1 MRKKL
6 CAILLVWVLAPV
18 NTFAAW
24 SSSSRIYGDEAARS
38 KRTGN
43 LTQYVHPFIGT
54 ANSPLPDYLGGNGS
68 GNTFP
73 GATMPF
79 GMIQWSP
86 DTDKGFGKD
95 ERGSY
100 LYADTMIRG
109 FSLTHLSGPGC
120 PVFGDVPIMPVA
132 GKIGSSPSADPNAY
146 MAKFSHANEK
156 ASPGSYEVA
165 LETGV
170 NVKLAVTQRTGYGVF
185 TYPASSDA
193 AMLINIG
200 RNASGVTDAEASI
213 NGNKQVTGS
222 VTSGGFCG
230 ARNKYKL
237 YFVAEFDQPFKSF
250 GTWQDANLAPN
261 ARSIK
266 GAKSGAYVSFD
277 TTTNRTVQ
285 MRVGLSYVST
295 RNALSNLQA
304 ENSAWNFADVQRR
317 GSERWNEA
325 LRRLEVK
332 GGTDSEKHVF
342 YTALYHTLLHPN
354 VFGDANGE
362 YMGFDDR
369 AHVDKAHTQYT
380 NFSGWDI
387 YRSEIP
393 LIAFLFPREAS
404 DMMQSLV
411 SDAAQG
417 GGLPIWP
424 VANDES
430 GAMYGDPAVP
440 SIASSYA
447 FGARNFDDKAALK
460 MMIKGATDPEAK
472 SKSYPQR
479 KGLREY
485 LQYGYIPMD
494 AKDLWGSP
502 SIAQEYMIADFSLAQ
517 FAKVHGDAA
526 THKEMMRRSQFWTRI
541 FDPENKYIRGR
552 YADGTWLPGFDFK
565 AQVYDK
571 KLPWK
576 PESHKSYVEGNAT
589 QYTWMIPHNMRAV
602 FDRIGGN
609 EAVIKRLDSFFTEL
623 NAGPNRPYF
632 FIGNE
637 PVFAVPWAYNF
648 AGAPW
653 KTQAITRRALTE
665 LFTDTPGGIPGND
678 DLGATSSWIV
688 FAAIGLYPA
697 IPGVGGFS
705 INSPLFP
712 EITVRL
718 KNGKK
723 QLKITGANASATTPY
738 TQELRLNNKQY
749 NNTWL
754 PFEAIENGA
763 TLQFTLGSTPNT
775 KWATQPAAAPPS
787 FAEGMESEA
796 HAAQ

>member
-1 MRKKL
+1 
-6 CAILLVWVLAPV
+6 
-18 NTFAAW
+18 
-24 SSSSRIYGDEAARS
+24 
-38 KRTGN
+38 
-43 LTQYVHPFIGT
+43 
-54 ANSPLPDYLGGNGS
+54 
-68 GNTFP
+68 
-73 GATMPF
+73 
-79 GMIQWSP
+79 
-86 DTDKGFGKD
+86 
-95 ERGSY
+95 
-100 LYADTMIRG
+100 
-109 FSLTHLSGPGC
+109 
-120 PVFGDVPIMPVA
+120 
-132 GKIGSSPSADPNAY
+132 
-146 MAKFSHANEK
+146 
-156 ASPGSYEVA
+156 
-165 LETGV
+165 
-170 NVKLAVTQRTGYGVF
+170 
-185 TYPASSDA
+185 
-193 AMLINIG
+193 
-200 RNASGVTDAEASI
+200 
-213 NGNKQVTGS
+213 
-222 VTSGGFCG
+222 
-230 ARNKYKL
+230 
-237 YFVAEFDQPFKSF
+237 
-250 GTWQDANLAPN
+250 
-261 ARSIK
+261 
-266 GAKSGAYVSFD
+266 
-277 TTTNRTVQ
+277 
-285 MRVGLSYVST
+285 
-295 RNALSNLQA
+295 
-304 ENSAWNFADVQRR
+304 
-317 GSERWNEA
+317 
-325 LRRLEVK
+325 
-332 GGTDSEKHVF
+332 
-342 YTALYHTLLHPN
+342 
-354 VFGDANGE
+354 
-362 YMGFDDR
+362 
-369 AHVDKAHTQYT
+369 
-380 NFSGWDI
+380 
-387 YRSEIP
+387 
-393 LIAFLFPREAS
+393 
-404 DMMQSLV
+404 MMQSLV
-411 SDAAQG
+411 SDAEQG

-430 GAMYGDPAVP
+430 GAMYGDPSVP

-460 MMIKGATDPEAK
+460 MMIKGAADPEAK

-479 KGLREY
+479 KGLKEY

-517 FAKVHGDAA
+517 FAKAHGDAA

-712 EITVRL
+712 EIIIRL
-718 KNGKK
+718 RDGKK
-723 QLKITGANASATTPY
+723 QLRITGAGASATTPY
-738 TQELRLNNKQY
+738 TQELRLNNKPY
-749 NNTWL
+749 NSTWL

-763 TLQFTLGSTPNT
+763 TLRFTLGSTPNT
-775 KWATQPAAAPPS
+775 KWATQPTAAPPS
-787 FAEGMESEA
+787 FAEGMESEPSMA
-796 HAAQ
+796 R